1 MPAADAFGDLLRM
14 GTPVISTREAA
25 ARMKSTSRTAYNRLR
40 AMERSGLVRRAKQG
54 LWVLDPNL
62 PEFALAPYLT
72 APLPAYISLNSAL
85 AHHGL
90 IEQIPRQI
98 SVVSTDRTRRV
109 STALAIYS
117 IHRIAPELFGGFEGG
132 ASTGYIAN
140 PGKALFDSVY
150 LKAAAGSA
158 TYFPELE
165 YPDDFDSETALE
177 WLTRIDSTRLRTITK
192 RELLKVLPGET
203 ADQEPSTPARKPARS

>member
-14 GTPVISTREAA
+14 DARVVSTKEAA
-25 ARMKSTSRTAYNRLR
+25 ARMKSSSRTAYNRLKT
-40 AMERSGLVRRAKQG
+40 MERSGLVRRAKQG
-54 LWVLDPNL
+54 LWILDPNL

-72 APLPAYISLNSAL
+72 APLPAYVSLSSAL

-98 SVVSTDRTRRV
+98 SVVSTDRARRI
-109 STALAIYS
+109 STTLAIYS
-117 IHRIAPELFGGFEGG
+117 IHRIAPELFGGFEGEP
-132 ASTGYIAN
+132 STGYVAS

-150 LKAAAGSA
+150 LRAATGSA

-165 YPDDFDSETALE
+165 YSEDFDSETALN
-177 WLTRIDSTRLRTITK
+177 WLDRIDSVRLRTITE
-192 RELLKVLPGET
+192 RELLKVLPPGG
-203 ADQEPSTPARKPARS
+203 R